1 MINHGLM
8 KIEVLGGGN
17 TDNIRNEIEKK
28 KLRKEIVS
36 KFLFA
41 LNIIRNISQDL
52 LQRMKPVL
60 EVL

>member
-1 MINHGLM
+1 M
-8 KIEVLGGGN
+8 N

-41 LNIIRNISQDL
+41 LNIMHNISQDL
-52 LQRMKPVL
+52 LQRIKPVL
-60 EVL
+60 EAL

>member
-1 MINHGLM
+1 MIIDIPGY
-8 KIEVLGGGN
+8 
-17 TDNIRNEIEKK
+17 K
-28 KLRKEIVS
+28 KLQIRKEIVS

-52 LQRMKPVL
+52 LQRMQPVL

>member
-1 MINHGLM
+1 M
-8 KIEVLGGGN
+8 
-17 TDNIRNEIEKK
+17 DNRRNKTEKK
-28 KLRKEIVS
+28 ELRNKIVS

>member
-1 MINHGLM
+1 M
-8 KIEVLGGGN
+8 N
-17 TDNIRNEIEKK
+17 TDYIRNEIEKK

-52 LQRMKPVL
+52 LQRMQPVL